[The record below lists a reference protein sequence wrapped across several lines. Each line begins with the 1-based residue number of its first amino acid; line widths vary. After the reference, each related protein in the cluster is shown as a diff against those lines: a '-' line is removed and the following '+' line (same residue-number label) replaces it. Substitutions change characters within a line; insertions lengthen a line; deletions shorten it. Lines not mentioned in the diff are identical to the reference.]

1 MVVVSASREGVCHH
15 IGRSWPGLFF
25 RFRSWKSMLDRC
37 TLGLPHLSL
46 RVAELGAPGRVRK
59 EEAKFNM
66 FEYFVF
72 SCALMEECI
81 FGKFGF

>member
-46 RVAELGAPGRVRK
+46 GVAELGAPG
-59 EEAKFNM
+59 
-66 FEYFVF
+66 
-72 SCALMEECI
+72 
-81 FGKFGF
+81 KFGAPGFQSEKRQTFEHV